1 MQPRGMLRYEDM
13 VLYYVI
19 PAYLTAVFVAAY
31 WVVQFLL
38 VIFDVLNF
46 FWDWWDAKRAVYPL
60 MAYSEFFILG
70 GFVYYIVKWELT
82 GAP

>member
-1 MQPRGMLRYEDM
+1 MHRMA
-13 VLYYVI
+13 LYYII

-31 WVVQFLL
+31 WIVQILL
-38 VIFDVLNF
+38 TVFDALNF
-46 FWDWWDAKRAVYPL
+46 FWDWWDAKRKVYPL